1 MLVLDAS
8 VIAKWLLNDPRREAA
23 SHQAAVIM
31 RAITAGEL
39 TAVQP
44 AHWLAEVA
52 AVLARLTPRTVQD
65 DVAMLQALEL
75 PIVGDA
81 QIMRRAC
88 RLAIELNQHVSDTLY
103 HAVAL
108 EIPGARLVTA
118 DERYVRKARHLGR
131 LVRLEEWVA
140 SP

>member
-8 VIAKWLLNDPRREAA
+8 VIVKWLLNDPRREAA
-23 SHQAAVIM
+23 SRQAALIM
-31 RAITAGEL
+31 RAVTAGEL

-44 AHWLAEVA
+44 AHWLVEVA

-65 DVAMLQALEL
+65 DVAMLQALDL
-75 PIVGDA
+75 PVADDA
-81 QIMRRAC
+81 QIMRHAC
-88 RLAIELNQHVSDTLY
+88 RLAIELNQHVFDTLY

-108 EIPGARLVTA
+108 EFPGASLVTA
-118 DERYVRKARHLGR
+118 DERYLKKARHLGR

-140 SP
+140 SS